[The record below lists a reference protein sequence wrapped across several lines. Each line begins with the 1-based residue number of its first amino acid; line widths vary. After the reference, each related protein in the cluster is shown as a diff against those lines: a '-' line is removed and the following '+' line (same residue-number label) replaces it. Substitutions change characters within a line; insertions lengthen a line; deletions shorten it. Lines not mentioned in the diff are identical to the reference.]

1 MCLSCG
7 CGRPYDDR
15 GDRRNITMSDLDR
28 AAEAAGTTR
37 DKVIQNII
45 HATGTQ
51 RSGVSTT
58 DQRQQGAPDQSSG
71 GFLPSEQPQR
81 HPGEY
86 SPQLG
91 QESGSA
97 WQESQQMGKTGHG
110 GVQKPNE

>member
-15 GDRRNITMSDLDR
+15 GDSRNITMSDLDR

-45 HATGTQ
+45 NASGTRQ
-51 RSGVSTT
+51 SGVSST
-58 DQRQQGAPDQSSG
+58 DQQQGAPDQSSG

-81 HPGEY
+81 SPGEY